1 MQKFG
6 CMEYIYYDGNN
17 VGRKDLFE
25 YLVSEGF
32 SPSGRKGMI
41 ARLSS

>member
-25 YLVSEGF
+25 SQF
-32 SPSGRKGMI
+32 STCAIS
-41 ARLSS
+41 